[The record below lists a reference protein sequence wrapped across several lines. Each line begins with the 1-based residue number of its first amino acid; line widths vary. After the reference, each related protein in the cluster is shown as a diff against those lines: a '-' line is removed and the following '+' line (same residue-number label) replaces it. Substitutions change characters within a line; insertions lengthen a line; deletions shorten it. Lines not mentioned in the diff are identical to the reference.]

1 MVKGGV
7 GRTRVNNRGV
17 DFSSQQQL
25 QWERD
30 PFGLRPCRHKSSPIL
45 HVGKTPTT
53 RKLRQLN
60 ENVPPDAPNNPS
72 PARQEQQV
80 VGAPPPQIQPFG
92 MGLDLLPSTATK
104 RKLNLGS
111 IEAAGGG
118 GIEAL
123 MSSTAME
130 SSEATDTG
138 VKVVVRMRPLNNKE
152 EAEEATNVVQKLSS
166 NSVLISEQQF
176 TFDAVIGE
184 DASQQAVFEMVGL
197 PMVENCLAGF
207 NSSIFAYGQTGSGKT
222 HTMWGPMPG
231 STSDYLPTEDRGIT
245 PRIFEQLFS
254 RIQQEERD
262 NVDKHLR
269 YQCRCSFL
277 EIYNE
282 QITDLLE
289 PSLKNLMIREDTKT
303 GVYVESLT
311 EEYVS
316 SMGDVAHLLV
326 RGLANRTVGS
336 TSMNNESSRSHSVLT
351 FVIESHSKSVAEGV
365 SSVRSSRMNLV
376 DLAGSER
383 QKRTGAAGERLKE
396 AGNINKSLSQ
406 LGNVINILAEVA
418 QTGKQRHI
426 PYRDSRLTFL
436 LQESLG
442 GNAKLAM
449 ICAISPASSCR
460 NETLSTLRFAQR
472 AKAMQNKAVV
482 NEETA
487 NDVKLLREQIRQ
499 LKEELMK
506 MKMNSKNLQENGT
519 TTTTGFSNGWSARRS
534 YNILRLSLGQPMT
547 RSLVDAEP
555 FDEKMEIDQGDDD
568 DDDEGDEPSTQST
581 PKNDDDDY
589 QPSTIEMKL
598 SFSPSSH
605 SDHCHHHQAMR
616 NEEIGELLQTVVT
629 KMTETGLDSNSIGQH
644 KAQEENP
651 KSGLPSADLVTSH
664 SELHM
669 ITPPELRTSIL
680 SPVVNDSECSSK
692 ANMASGVF
700 SISGKLP
707 LSYSIRSSK
716 AFSSSRDELAASLA
730 HGLEILATQQRRSVQ
745 RSGGVQSSFQN
756 AGKTQGSMKCET
768 LHGPSRHD
776 ANEGKDLEISET
788 GVEGL
793 SPPDLNSPDARDGSS
808 LWQLILE
815 EELNKSSSVT
825 PKTPA
830 HSSEV
835 AEAAALADALRR
847 EQAAKEV
854 ISLQATEIEEL
865 HCLVRQYKSEQES
878 NAVIH
883 QRQEEK
889 IAQMEKQLDGVL
901 PGGAHEF
908 HADELSA
915 LSLEF
920 EEKFNECL
928 DVNTA
933 AKMKQQ
939 SLEEE
944 LQKYKTFCDLGE
956 REALQQEIT
965 ELRSQ
970 LQLYLETGTAPRVP
984 TKQQCCLS
992 VTPEKKNM
1000 LPPSPVNSKLLVSV
1014 SGLPEGSP
1022 LQDSASSSGSPQGQ
1036 PEATADKRLEEERK
1050 EWDERESE
1058 WIVIVQ
1064 ELREESR
1071 NHKQLAEKWKKE
1083 LEREKRCTR
1092 EIHDALQLAMEGHA
1106 RLLNQYAELQEK
1118 YTLLLAKVREIR
1130 DGVSDMKTVAR
1141 RSGMNATEA
1150 QWFDIQSSQIV
1161 ALKIE
1166 LDHEKKIAREEIQAL
1181 HTQLRDTADAVQ
1193 AAGELLV
1200 RLKEAEE
1207 ATSIAKNAAAVAE
1220 EVAEGVRH
1228 EIKKLEK
1235 QHGTEVAILQQQLSD
1250 ALSSKPLSSLCP
1262 KCAGMSRHINLECSN
1277 ETGDDVPS
1285 AAQVAAILPSTKET
1299 QQEMVA
1305 EKQKRKTDTVV
1316 ESWNCGEQ
1324 IAEEDEED
1332 EDDGEEDTMSFTTA
1346 PAFFR
1351 HSIGFQFLQN
1361 LDIEQFDDNDEFLC
1375 ETCGE
1380 PATNSMRI
1388 CDSCIPYMGPELR
1401 G

>member
-17 DFSSQQQL
+17 DVSSQQQL

-30 PFGLRPCRHKSSPIL
+30 PFGLRPWRHKSSPIL

-60 ENVPPDAPNNPS
+60 ENVPPDAPNNVLDGLVACKSVGKGTKTTSTTSYKESPGGAPLTSPVAALLPKLQLPKPS
-72 PARQEQQV
+72 PARQEQQDLV

-92 MGLDLLPSTATK
+92 MGHDLLPSTATK

-138 VKVVVRMRPLNNKE
+138 VKVVVRVRPLNNKE

-254 RIQQEERD
+254 RIQQEERE

-326 RGLANRTVGS
+326 RGLANRTIGS
-336 TSMNNESSRSHSVLT
+336 TSMNNESSRSHSVFT
-351 FVIESHSKSVAEGV
+351 FVIESHSKSIAEGV

-506 MKMNSKNLQENGT
+506 MKMNSNNLQENGT

-568 DDDEGDEPSTQST
+568 DDDDEGDKPSAQST

-598 SFSPSSH
+598 LFSPSSH
-605 SDHCHHHQAMR
+605 SGHHHHHQAMR

-680 SPVVNDSECSSK
+680 SPVVNDSKCSSK

-745 RSGGVQSSFQN
+745 RYHF
-756 AGKTQGSMKCET
+756 C
-768 LHGPSRHD
+768 
-776 ANEGKDLEISET
+776 DLGLQTIYCKT

-793 SPPDLNSPDARDGSS
+793 SPPDLNSPDARDEPS

-815 EELNKSSSVT
+815 EELNQNSSVT

-847 EQAAKEV
+847 EQAAKEI
-854 ISLQATEIEEL
+854 ISLQAAEIEEL
-865 HCLVRQYKSEQES
+865 HCLMLQQ
-878 NAVIH
+878 
-883 QRQEEK
+883 
-889 IAQMEKQLDGVL
+889 
-901 PGGAHEF
+901 
-908 HADELSA
+908 
-915 LSLEF
+915 
-920 EEKFNECL
+920 EKFNECL

-970 LQLYLETGTAPRVP
+970 LQLYLETGTAPWVP
-984 TKQQCCLS
+984 TKQH
-992 VTPEKKNM
+992 
-1000 LPPSPVNSKLLVSV
+1000 
-1014 SGLPEGSP
+1014 
-1022 LQDSASSSGSPQGQ
+1022 PQGQ

-1050 EWDERESE
+1050 EWDQRESE

-1141 RSGMNATEA
+1141 RSDMNATEA

-1166 LDHEKKIAREEIQAL
+1166 LDREKKIAREEIQAL
-1181 HTQLRDTADAVQ
+1181 HTQLQDTADAVQ

-1220 EVAEGVRH
+1220 EDAEGMRH

-1262 KCAGMSRHINLECSN
+1262 KCAGMSGHINLECTN

-1299 QQEMVA
+1299 QQKMVA
-1305 EKQKRKTDTVV
+1305 EKEKRKTGTVV
-1316 ESWNCGEQ
+1316 ESWSCGEQ
-1324 IAEEDEED
+1324 IAEEDE
-1332 EDDGEEDTMSFTTA
+1332 DDEEDTMSFTTA

>member
-30 PFGLRPCRHKSSPIL
+30 PFGLRPWRHKSSPIL

-60 ENVPPDAPNNPS
+60 ENVPPDAPNN
-72 PARQEQQV
+72 
-80 VGAPPPQIQPFG
+80 
-92 MGLDLLPSTATK
+92 
-104 RKLNLGS
+104 
-111 IEAAGGG
+111 
-118 GIEAL
+118 
-123 MSSTAME
+123 
-130 SSEATDTG
+130 
-138 VKVVVRMRPLNNKE
+138 VVVRMRPLNTKE
-152 EAEEATNVVQKLSS
+152 EAEEDTNVVQKLSS
-166 NSVLISEQQF
+166 NSLLISEQQF

-506 MKMNSKNLQENGT
+506 MKMNSNNLQENGT

-568 DDDEGDEPSTQST
+568 DDDEGDEPSAQST

-605 SDHCHHHQAMR
+605 SDRDHHHQAMR

-651 KSGLPSADLVTSH
+651 KSGLPSADFVTSH

-680 SPVVNDSECSSK
+680 SPVVNDSKCSSK

-700 SISGKLP
+700 SVSGKLP

-745 RSGGVQSSFQN
+745 RSGGVQFSFQN

-768 LHGPSRHD
+768 LHGPSSHD
-776 ANEGKDLEISET
+776 ANEGKDLEIPKT

-815 EELNKSSSVT
+815 EELNKNSSVT

-854 ISLQATEIEEL
+854 ISLQAAEIEEL

-889 IAQMEKQLDGVL
+889 IAQMEKLDGVL

-908 HADELSA
+908 HADELSSA
-915 LSLEF
+915 LPLEF
-920 EEKFNECL
+920 EMLQQEKFNECL

-992 VTPEKKNM
+992 VTPEKNM
-1000 LPPSPVNSKLLVSV
+1000 LPPSPVNSKLLASV

-1058 WIVIVQ
+1058 WIIIVQ

-1161 ALKIE
+1161 AMKIE
-1166 LDHEKKIAREEIQAL
+1166 LDREKKIAREEIQAL
-1181 HTQLRDTADAVQ
+1181 HTQLQDTADAVQ

-1207 ATSIAKNAAAVAE
+1207 ATSIAKKAAAVAE
-1220 EVAEGVRH
+1220 EDAEGMRH

-1262 KCAGMSRHINLECSN
+1262 KCAGMSGHINLECTN

-1285 AAQVAAILPSTKET
+1285 AALVAAILPSTKET

-1305 EKQKRKTDTVV
+1305 EKQKRKTGTVV
-1316 ESWNCGEQ
+1316 ESWSCGEQ

>member
-1 MVKGGV
+1 
-7 GRTRVNNRGV
+7 
-17 DFSSQQQL
+17 
-25 QWERD
+25 
-30 PFGLRPCRHKSSPIL
+30 
-45 HVGKTPTT
+45 
-53 RKLRQLN
+53 
-60 ENVPPDAPNNPS
+60 
-72 PARQEQQV
+72 
-80 VGAPPPQIQPFG
+80 
-92 MGLDLLPSTATK
+92 
-104 RKLNLGS
+104 
-111 IEAAGGG
+111 
-118 GIEAL
+118 
-123 MSSTAME
+123 
-130 SSEATDTG
+130 
-138 VKVVVRMRPLNNKE
+138 
-152 EAEEATNVVQKLSS
+152 
-166 NSVLISEQQF
+166 
-176 TFDAVIGE
+176 
-184 DASQQAVFEMVGL
+184 
-197 PMVENCLAGF
+197 
-207 NSSIFAYGQTGSGKT
+207 
-222 HTMWGPMPG
+222 
-231 STSDYLPTEDRGIT
+231 
-245 PRIFEQLFS
+245 
-254 RIQQEERD
+254 
-262 NVDKHLR
+262 
-269 YQCRCSFL
+269 
-277 EIYNE
+277 
-282 QITDLLE
+282 
-289 PSLKNLMIREDTKT
+289 
-303 GVYVESLT
+303 
-311 EEYVS
+311 
-316 SMGDVAHLLV
+316 
-326 RGLANRTVGS
+326 
-336 TSMNNESSRSHSVLT
+336 
-351 FVIESHSKSVAEGV
+351 
-365 SSVRSSRMNLV
+365 
-376 DLAGSER
+376 
-383 QKRTGAAGERLKE
+383 
-396 AGNINKSLSQ
+396 
-406 LGNVINILAEVA
+406 VINILAEVA

-506 MKMNSKNLQENGT
+506 MKMNSNNLQENGT

-568 DDDEGDEPSTQST
+568 DDDEGDEPSAQST

-598 SFSPSSH
+598 LFSPSSH
-605 SDHCHHHQAMR
+605 SDHHHHHHQAMR

-644 KAQEENP
+644 KAQEENL

-669 ITPPELRTSIL
+669 ITPPELRTSIV
-680 SPVVNDSECSSK
+680 SPVVNDSKCSSK

-756 AGKTQGSMKCET
+756 TGKTQGSMKCET
-768 LHGPSRHD
+768 LHGPSSYD
-776 ANEGKDLEISET
+776 ANEGKDLEIPDT

-793 SPPDLNSPDARDGSS
+793 SPPDLNSPDARDGPS

-815 EELNKSSSVT
+815 EELNQNSSVT

-847 EQAAKEV
+847 EQAAKEI
-854 ISLQATEIEEL
+854 ISLQAAEIEEL
-865 HCLVRQYKSEQES
+865 HCLVQQYKSEQES

-889 IAQMEKQLDGVL
+889 IAQMEKQLEGVL

-908 HADELSA
+908 HANELSA
-915 LSLEF
+915 LPLEF
-920 EEKFNECL
+920 EMLQQEKFNECL

-992 VTPEKKNM
+992 VTPEKNM
-1000 LPPSPVNSKLLVSV
+1000 LPPSPVNSKLLTSV

-1050 EWDERESE
+1050 EWDQRESE

-1130 DGVSDMKTVAR
+1130 DGVSDMKMVAR
-1141 RSGMNATEA
+1141 RSDMNATEA

-1161 ALKIE
+1161 AMKIE
-1166 LDHEKKIAREEIQAL
+1166 LDREKKIAREEIQAL
-1181 HTQLRDTADAVQ
+1181 HTQLQDTADAVQ

-1220 EVAEGVRH
+1220 EDAEGMRH

-1262 KCAGMSRHINLECSN
+1262 KCAGMSGHINLECTN

-1299 QQEMVA
+1299 QQKMVA
-1305 EKQKRKTDTVV
+1305 EKEKRKTGTVV
-1316 ESWNCGEQ
+1316 ESWSCGEQ
-1324 IAEEDEED
+1324 IAEEDED
-1332 EDDGEEDTMSFTTA
+1332 EDDDEEDTMSFTTA

-1361 LDIEQFDDNDEFLC
+1361 LDMEQFDDNDEFLC

>member
-30 PFGLRPCRHKSSPIL
+30 PFGLRPWRHKSSPIL

-60 ENVPPDAPNNPS
+60 ENVPPDAPNNVLDGLVACKSVGKGTKTTSTTSYKESPGGAPLTSPVAALLPKLQLPKPS
-72 PARQEQQV
+72 PARQEQQDLV

-92 MGLDLLPSTATK
+92 MGHDLLPSTATK

-326 RGLANRTVGS
+326 RGLANRTIGS

-506 MKMNSKNLQENGT
+506 MKMNSNNLQENGT

-568 DDDEGDEPSTQST
+568 DDDEGDEPSARST

-605 SDHCHHHQAMR
+605 SDHHHRHQAMR

-651 KSGLPSADLVTSH
+651 KSGLLSADLVTSH

-680 SPVVNDSECSSK
+680 SPVMNDSKCSSK

-745 RSGGVQSSFQN
+745 RYHF
-756 AGKTQGSMKCET
+756 C
-768 LHGPSRHD
+768 
-776 ANEGKDLEISET
+776 DLGLQTIYCKT

-793 SPPDLNSPDARDGSS
+793 SPPDLNSPDARDGPS

-815 EELNKSSSVT
+815 EELNQNSSVT

-847 EQAAKEV
+847 EQAAKEI
-854 ISLQATEIEEL
+854 ISLQAAEIEEL
-865 HCLVRQYKSEQES
+865 HCLMLQQ
-878 NAVIH
+878 
-883 QRQEEK
+883 
-889 IAQMEKQLDGVL
+889 
-901 PGGAHEF
+901 
-908 HADELSA
+908 
-915 LSLEF
+915 
-920 EEKFNECL
+920 EKFNECL

-984 TKQQCCLS
+984 TKQH
-992 VTPEKKNM
+992 
-1000 LPPSPVNSKLLVSV
+1000 
-1014 SGLPEGSP
+1014 
-1022 LQDSASSSGSPQGQ
+1022 PQGQ

-1050 EWDERESE
+1050 EWDQRESE

-1141 RSGMNATEA
+1141 RSDMNATEA

-1161 ALKIE
+1161 AMKIE
-1166 LDHEKKIAREEIQAL
+1166 LDREKKIAREEIQAL
-1181 HTQLRDTADAVQ
+1181 HTQLQDTADAVQ

-1220 EVAEGVRH
+1220 EDAEGMRH

-1262 KCAGMSRHINLECSN
+1262 KCAGMSGHINFECTN
-1277 ETGDDVPS
+1277 EMGDDVPS

-1305 EKQKRKTDTVV
+1305 EKQKRRTGSVV
-1316 ESWNCGEQ
+1316 ESWSCGEQ
-1324 IAEEDEED
+1324 IAEEDE
-1332 EDDGEEDTMSFTTA
+1332 DDDEEDTMSFTTA